1 MPRRSDTFAALR
13 NPLVRSFALG
23 RLTAVMGTQILTTAV
38 GWQLYVRTDNAWSL
52 GFVGLVELLPMLL
65 FMVPA
70 GNAADT
76 HPRRTIAML
85 ANGIFVVAA
94 VGLAAVAWLDL
105 PLPIIYVLLFLVG
118 TARAFSW
125 PATNTLLPQ
134 ILPATEYVNAN
145 LWLSSSF
152 ELASITGPAIGG
164 AIIAATGSVAWAYLA
179 AALGMLLF
187 VALLS
192 RFPTIR
198 PVATETHSAAREAY
212 AGFAYI
218 RRVPVFLA
226 AITLDLF
233 AVLFG
238 GAVALLPIFAR
249 DILHGGPVGLGWLRA
264 APSLGALC
272 MALVSTRLPPWKR
285 PGNVLLV
292 VVVGFGLATVG
303 FGLSR
308 SMPLSLACLFLTGAF
323 DQVSVVIRQTLEQ
336 VLTPDGL
343 RGRVSA
349 VHSVFVSFSNELGA
363 FESGATAALFGAV
376 PSVVAGGILTI
387 LVVAVVARVWPG
399 LGRLGPLATLRPPA

>member
-1 MPRRSDTFAALR
+1 LSRRTDAFAALR

-23 RLTAVMGTQILTTAV
+23 RVTAVIGMQILNTAV
-38 GWQLYVRTDNAWSL
+38 GWQLYLRTNSAWSL
-52 GFVGLVELLPMLL
+52 GFVGLVELVPVLV

-76 HPRRTIAML
+76 HPRRSIAML
-85 ANGIFVVAA
+85 ANGLLALAA
-94 VGLAAVAWLDL
+94 LGLAAVVWLDA
-105 PLPIIYVLLFLVG
+105 PLPVIYGLLFLVG
-118 TARAFSW
+118 TSRAFSW

-134 ILPATEYVNAN
+134 ILPPADYVNAN

-164 AIIAATGSVAWAYLA
+164 AIIAATGTVAWAYVVA
-179 AALGMLLF
+179 AVGVLLF
-187 VALLS
+187 VALLA

-198 PVATETHSAAREAY
+198 PAPTEKHSAAKEAY

-238 GAVALLPIFAR
+238 GAVALLPIYAR
-249 DILHGGPVGLGWLRA
+249 DILQVGPVGLGWLRA

-272 MALVSTRLPPWKR
+272 MALVTTRLPPWQR
-285 PGNVLLV
+285 PGRVLLV
-292 VVVGFGLATVG
+292 VVVGFGAATVG
-303 FGLSR
+303 FGLSK
-308 SMPLSLACLFLTGAF
+308 SMPLSLVCLFLTGAF

-336 VLTPDGL
+336 VLTPDRL

-349 VHSVFVSFSNELGA
+349 VHAVFVSFSNELGG

-387 LVVAVVARVWPG
+387 LVVAVVARRWPA
-399 LGRLGPLATLRPPA
+399 LGGLGPLATLEPPA